1 MTFFRVARNAVSI
14 EKTLLAALCAT
25 LACVALFAL
34 WPNLDLAVARKFFD
48 AGHFIGRTR
57 TGEILRSV
65 FYDAPYVIL
74 GCCCLPMAPAASA
87 RHDEGRTAAR
97 FSSCSPLWR
106 SGPGLL
112 VNGVLKENSH
122 RPRPEQTV
130 EFGGPWRSGHMTNST
145 ASAAAIAPSF
155 RARSPTSAWTL
166 APALAGAAAP
176 PRAGGCR
183 GAGLHRGDGAL
194 RMSFGG
200 HYLSDAL
207 LAALFTFLIVLGF
220 YRWYLRSPETM
231 NAGGH
236 GALFPSVG

>member
-1 MTFFRVARNAVSI
+1 MTFFRVPRNAVSI
-14 EKTLLAALCAT
+14 EKTLLAALGAT
-25 LACVALFAL
+25 LACLALFAL
-34 WPNLDLAVARKFFD
+34 WPDLDLAVARRFFD

-74 GCCCLPMAPAASA
+74 GLLLLAY
-87 RHDEGRTAAR
+87 AAR
-97 FSSCSPLWR
+97 RLGKTRRGPDGRAVIFLLASLAL
-106 SGPGLL
+106 GPGLL

-130 EFGGPWRSGHMTNST
+130 EFGGPWRFRPYEAFDGECRRNCSFVSGEVA
-145 ASAAAIAPSF
+145 ASS
-155 RARSPTSAWTL
+155 WTL
-166 APALAGAAAP
+166 APALLAPPPFRVLAVGAAMAFT
-176 PRAGGCR
+176 A
-183 GAGLHRGDGAL
+183 ATGAL

-220 YRWYLRSPETM
+220 YRWYLGRPK
-231 NAGGH
+231 H
-236 GALFPSVG
+236 

>member
-1 MTFFRVARNAVSI
+1 MTFFRVPRNAVSI
-14 EKTLLAALCAT
+14 EKTLLAALGAT
-25 LACVALFAL
+25 LACLALFAL
-34 WPNLDLAVARKFFD
+34 WPDLDLAVARRFFD

-74 GCCCLPMAPAASA
+74 GLLLVAY
-87 RHDEGRTAAR
+87 AAR
-97 FSSCSPLWR
+97 RLGKTRRGPDGRAVIFLLASLAL
-106 SGPGLL
+106 GPGLL

-130 EFGGPWRSGHMTNST
+130 EFGGPWRFRPYEAFDGECRRNCSFVSGEVA
-145 ASAAAIAPSF
+145 ASS
-155 RARSPTSAWTL
+155 WTL
-166 APALAGAAAP
+166 APALLAPPPFRVLAVGAALAFT
-176 PRAGGCR
+176 A
-183 GAGLHRGDGAL
+183 ATGAL

-220 YRWYLRSPETM
+220 YRWYLGRPKR
-231 NAGGH
+231 
-236 GALFPSVG
+236 

>member
-1 MTFFRVARNAVSI
+1 MTFFRVPRNAVSI
-14 EKTLLAALCAT
+14 EKTLLAALGAT
-25 LACVALFAL
+25 LACLALFAL
-34 WPNLDLAVARKFFD
+34 WPDLDLAVARRFFD

-74 GCCCLPMAPAASA
+74 GLLLVAY
-87 RHDEGRTAAR
+87 AAR
-97 FSSCSPLWR
+97 RLGKTRRGPDGRAVIFLLASLAL
-106 SGPGLL
+106 GPGLL

-130 EFGGPWRSGHMTNST
+130 EFGGPWRFRPYEAFDGECRRNCSFVSGEVA
-145 ASAAAIAPSF
+145 ASS
-155 RARSPTSAWTL
+155 WTL
-166 APALAGAAAP
+166 APALLAPPPFRVLAVGAALAFT
-176 PRAGGCR
+176 A
-183 GAGLHRGDGAL
+183 ATGAL

-220 YRWYLRSPETM
+220 YRWYLGRPK
-231 NAGGH
+231 H
-236 GALFPSVG
+236 

>member
-1 MTFFRVARNAVSI
+1 MSI
-14 EKTLLAALCAT
+14 EKTLLAALGAT
-25 LACVALFAL
+25 LACLALFAL
-34 WPNLDLAVARKFFD
+34 WPDLDLAVARRFFD

-74 GCCCLPMAPAASA
+74 GLLLVAY
-87 RHDEGRTAAR
+87 AAR
-97 FSSCSPLWR
+97 RLGKTRRGPDGRAVIFLLASLAL
-106 SGPGLL
+106 GPGLL

-130 EFGGPWRSGHMTNST
+130 EFGGPWRFRPYEAFDGECRRNCSFVSGEVA
-145 ASAAAIAPSF
+145 ASS
-155 RARSPTSAWTL
+155 WTL
-166 APALAGAAAP
+166 ATALLAPPPFRVLAVGAALAFTAAT
-176 PRAGGCR
+176 
-183 GAGLHRGDGAL
+183 GAL

-220 YRWYLRSPETM
+220 YRWYLGRPK
-231 NAGGH
+231 H
-236 GALFPSVG
+236 